1 MTPVRCRWPRFG
13 SRQDT
18 VKAPR
23 INPNA
28 VQNIIHHVRQVSGG
42 PSVTV
47 GAIVRAMDSSIQPV
61 LLLLP
66 ALILVTP
73 LSGIPGLS
81 SLGGVTIALVA
92 AQMLLGRPDI
102 WLPGFVL
109 RRPLPGPRLA
119 RSLERL
125 DRFAAFID
133 KRSITRAEWL
143 LGFPGRQLALAT
155 CLLCGLAMPFFEL
168 VPFSA
173 TTLAVVVSVLAAGLL
188 VRDGVLVAFG
198 LTGFAFAIF
207 LIAKLAST

>member
-1 MTPVRCRWPRFG
+1 MMPVRCRWSRFG
-13 SRQDT
+13 WRQGP
-18 VKAPR
+18 VKGPR
-23 INPNA
+23 INPND
-28 VQNIIHHVRQVSGG
+28 VQNIVHRIRQASSG

-47 GAIVRAMDSSIQPV
+47 GKIVRAMDPSIQPV

-109 RRPLPGPRLA
+109 RRRLPARRLA
-119 RSLERL
+119 WSLERL
-125 DRFAAFID
+125 DRVAAFID

-143 LGFPGRQLALAT
+143 LGFPGRQLALTT
-155 CLLCGLAMPFFEL
+155 CFLCGLAMPFFEL

-173 TTLAVVVSVLAAGLL
+173 TTLAVVVTVLAAGLL
-188 VRDGVLVAFG
+188 VRDGVLVALGLSGFG
-198 LTGFAFAIF
+198 FAIF
-207 LIAKLAST
+207 LIAKLASH

>member
-1 MTPVRCRWPRFG
+1 MTSGGCLWSRFG

-18 VKAPR
+18 VEASR

-28 VQNIIHHVRQVSGG
+28 VQNIVHRVRQASAGS
-42 PSVTV
+42 SVTV
-47 GAIVRAMDSSIQPV
+47 GEIVCAMDASIQPV

-81 SLGGVTIALVA
+81 SLGGLTIALVA
-92 AQMLLGRPDI
+92 AQILLGHSNI
-102 WLPGFVL
+102 WLPDFVL
-109 RRPLPGPRLA
+109 RRHLPAARLA
-119 RSLERL
+119 WSLERL

-143 LGFPGRQLALAT
+143 LGFPGRQLALTT
-155 CLLCGLAMPFFEL
+155 CISCGVAMPFLEL

-188 VRDGVLVAFG
+188 VRDGLLVAFG
-198 LTGFAFAIF
+198 LSGFGFAIF
-207 LIAKLAST
+207 LIVKLAST